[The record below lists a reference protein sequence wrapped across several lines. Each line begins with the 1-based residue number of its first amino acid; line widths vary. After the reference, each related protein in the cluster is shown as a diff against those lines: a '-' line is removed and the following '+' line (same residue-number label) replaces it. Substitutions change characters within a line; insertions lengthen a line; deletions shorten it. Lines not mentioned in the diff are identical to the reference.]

1 MTSLPHWLASSSG
14 FLPHGH
20 CYLWQPATLWLNVSS
35 DGLIAA
41 AYYTIP
47 VGLFHIV
54 RERRTAIPY
63 PWILLMFAAFIFLCG
78 TTHLIE
84 IWTVWNPDYRM
95 QGAVKLMTGLVSI
108 ATMFALFKLIPQA
121 MQLRSPQQL
130 QREVDLRTS
139 ELAKVN
145 DQLREE
151 IMARDQAQRQLREQD
166 QRKDEFLATLAHELR
181 NPLAPIRHAVK
192 ILETEAAGPEQ
203 RRLSRA
209 VIGRQAHRMA
219 LMLDDLLDV
228 SRITRGRLELKR
240 ERVGLAV
247 LVHAAI
253 EVVRPAIEEK
263 QLSFVVD
270 LPSPTPTLEVDPL
283 RISQAISNL
292 LTNAAK
298 FTPPHGRV
306 ALCVSVTRTDVQ
318 IVVTD
323 TGSGFDPA
331 SAPALFEMFA
341 QADPDAGAAEGL
353 GIGLSLVKG
362 LVELHGGKVSGRS
375 SGKGQGAEFSIHLPP
390 TVIAPTEAAVSP
402 PWEAAS
408 NSAALT
414 ILVADDNRDGAD
426 MMALSL
432 QIAGHAVLV
441 ANSGRQALE
450 LCEQHLPD
458 VAIIDIG
465 MPDLSGHEVAARIRS
480 SPWGREMI
488 LLAVTGWGQASD
500 VQRALGAGF
509 DRHLTKPVDP
519 DTIETL
525 IRQLVELKP
534 IANSRRG
541 YTST

>member
-1 MTSLPHWLASSSG
+1 MITFLHWLASSSG
-14 FLPHGH
+14 FMPHGH

-47 VGLFHIV
+47 VGLFYIV
-54 RERRTAIPY
+54 RERRTTIPY

-95 QGAVKLMTGLVSI
+95 QGAIKLLTGLVSI

-145 DQLREE
+145 HQLREE

-203 RRLSRA
+203 RSLSRA
-209 VIGRQAHRMA
+209 VIARQAHRMA

-228 SRITRGRLELKR
+228 SRITRGRLELKK

-247 LVHAAI
+247 LVHAAVEI
-253 EVVRPAIEEK
+253 VRPAIEEK
-263 QLSFVVD
+263 QLSFAVD
-270 LPSPTPTLEVDPL
+270 LPTPAPTLEVDPL
-283 RISQAISNL
+283 RISQSISNL

-298 FTPPHGRV
+298 FTPAHGRI
-306 ALCVSVTRTDVQ
+306 ALSVSVTQTDVR
-318 IVVTD
+318 IAVTD

-331 SAPALFEMFA
+331 SAPALFEMFS
-341 QADPDAGAAEGL
+341 QADADAGAAEGL
-353 GIGLSLVKG
+353 GIGLALVKG
-362 LVELHGGKVSGRS
+362 LVELHGGQVRGYSA
-375 SGKGQGAEFSIHLPP
+375 GKGQGAEFSIHLPA
-390 TVIAPTEAAVSP
+390 TVIASTEAAVSQP
-402 PWEAAS
+402 SEAPT
-408 NSAALT
+408 NSVPLT
-414 ILVADDNRDGAD
+414 ILVADDNRDGAE
-426 MMALSL
+426 MMALAL
-432 QIAGHAVLV
+432 QIAGHTMLV
-441 ANSGRQALE
+441 ANSGQRALE
-450 LCEQHLPD
+450 LCEQHQPA
-458 VAIIDIG
+458 VAILDIG
-465 MPDLSGHEVAARIRS
+465 MPDLNGHEVAGRIRS
-480 SPWGREMI
+480 KPWGKDMI

-500 VQRALGAGF
+500 VQRALSAGF
-509 DRHLTKPVDP
+509 DRHLTKPVNP
-519 DTIETL
+519 DTIEAL
-525 IRQLVELKP
+525 IRQLVESNP
-534 IANSRRG
+534 NRE
-541 YTST
+541 